1 VAHNSGLDRYRQVFA
16 NRAFLR
22 FWVGFTISSLGDA
35 MTRVALIWYV
45 FERTDSARA
54 LGLFSVAYTGPV
66 IVGGLL
72 AGWLLDRFPRQ
83 RVMQM
88 DALVRGIAVGIIP
101 LLHALGRLE
110 LWHLYAVAA
119 VYGLLMMISL
129 AGGPTIV
136 PSLVPREQ
144 LVTSNALEQ
153 LSFTLSGV
161 VGPPLAGLLIALV
174 GAPNVLVLDSISYFG
189 FALALAGIHLAPVV
203 VRAGQ
208 RFRLSDAFRLFTHNP
223 IIRATTLM
231 FMGFNI
237 GLGALYVVLPIYAE
251 RVLDGGASLYGLLL
265 GCVAL
270 GQVISSWL
278 AGSYMPPLPLGRM
291 ICVAQLAAGVTLLLL
306 IPGQL
311 LLAVPSLLLF
321 GVCMAPLT
329 IWAQTLRM
337 QIIPEALRGRTFAL
351 LRMMMQGANPVGGAL
366 GGLLLPAFGIPV
378 MILLAGI
385 ASGAP
390 GFGGLQSRALREAGA
405 PPEVAP
411 ASVEVG

>member
-1 VAHNSGLDRYRQVFA
+1 MARSGGLDRYRAVFA
-16 NRAFLR
+16 NRAFAR
-22 FWVGFTISSLGDA
+22 FWVGFTLSSLGDA

-66 IVGGLL
+66 IIGGLL
-72 AGWLLDRFPRQ
+72 AGWLLDRFDRR
-83 RVMQM
+83 RVMQV
-88 DALVRGIAVGIIP
+88 DALVRGVAVGTIP

-174 GAPNVLVLDSISYFG
+174 GAPNVLVLDSLTYVG
-189 FALALAGIHLAPVV
+189 FALALAGIQLAPVV
-203 VRAGQ
+203 QRAGQ
-208 RFRLSDAFRLFTHNP
+208 RYRLSDAVRLFTHNP

-231 FMGFNI
+231 FMGFNV

-251 RVLDGGASLYGLLL
+251 RVLGGGPGLYGLLL

-270 GQVISSWL
+270 GQVVSSSL
-278 AGSYMPPLPLGRM
+278 AGSYLPRLPLGRM
-291 ICVAQLAAGVTLLLL
+291 ICLTQLAAGCTMLFLV
-306 IPGQL
+306 PGRL
-311 LLAVPSLLLF
+311 WFTVPGLLLF

-337 QIIPEALRGRTFAL
+337 QIIPEALRGRAFAL
-351 LRMMMQGANPVGGAL
+351 LRMLMQGVNPVGGAL
-366 GGLLLPAFGIPV
+366 GGLLVPLLGVPV
-378 MILLAGI
+378 LILLAAI
-385 ASGAP
+385 ASGSP
-390 GFGGLQSRALREAGA
+390 GLLGLQSSELREAGA
-405 PPEVAP
+405 PLESAGQ
-411 ASVEVG
+411 AAKAG